1 MITPMRAAS
10 LAIVFTAVCCASSMF
25 GTWKMDVSRSKI
37 TGSARPKSF
46 IARIEPHAKGAV
58 FTLDSVESDGRTMS
72 SSTVLYFDG
81 APRDFEDFGCSG
93 TQSSRRLD
101 GGAIE
106 ILRVCASGEWTWLV
120 RQSAVKSQKRLTIDI
135 AEKRGGRSSV
145 EWHVVLEKQEVPN
158 Q

>member
-46 IARIEPHAKGAV
+46 TVRIEPHSKGEV
-58 FTLDSVESDGRTMS
+58 FTLDRIESDGRAMS

-81 APRDFEDFGCSG
+81 VPRDFEDFGCSG

-101 GGAIE
+101 SQTME
-106 ILRVCASGEWTWLV
+106 ILRVCATGEWIWLI
-120 RQSAVKSQKRLTIDI
+120 RQSAVKSQELTIDI
-135 AEKRGGRSSV
+135 TEKRDGRSHV
-145 EWHVVLEKQEVPN
+145 EWRVVLKKQEVPN

>member
-1 MITPMRAAS
+1 MITHMRAYFLS
-10 LAIVFTAVCCASSMF
+10 MLFTTACCAGSMF
-25 GTWKMDVSRSKI
+25 GTWKMDVSRSKV
-37 TGSARPKSF
+37 TGSATPKSF
-46 IARIEPHAKGAV
+46 TVRIQPHVNGEV
-58 FTLDSVESDGRTMS
+58 FTLDRIESDGRTMS

-101 GGAIE
+101 GGTME

-120 RQSAVKSQKRLTIDI
+120 RQCAVRPKELTIDI
-135 AEKRGGRSSV
+135 TEKRGGRSNV
-145 EWHVVLEKQEVPN
+145 EWRVVLEKQEVPN